1 MRGLK
6 NACSI
11 LVKKLKMRS
20 PLGRPSCKQEENV
33 VVDVTGKT

>member
-6 NACSI
+6 NAYSI

-20 PLGRPSCKQEENV
+20 PLGRPSCKQEDNV
-33 VVDVTGKT
+33 KMDVTGKS